1 MQMKNRE
8 GQVNFSYQKKVFDK
22 EVLNMVIVGWH
33 GISIGKSKRR
43 NRKKD
48 AKDTERNPLSSKQ
61 NLV

>member
-1 MQMKNRE
+1 
-8 GQVNFSYQKKVFDK
+8 
-22 EVLNMVIVGWH
+22 MVIVGWH